1 MKKKLAKVIRII
13 STAPIVALI
22 FVSTLY
28 LFVPESFQTVWEYLF
43 SVTVLSLLPLLA
55 YPTQWIF
62 KIDKEDTRAGE
73 RKTAIVFS
81 VIGYVVGAVITFVFN
96 FTDIQKIFYLTYL
109 LSGATIAFSSFVL
122 KIKASGHMCGV
133 AGPIAAMVYFGG
145 PGYLGLTIFLGFVI
159 WSSLY
164 LGRHSPRELVYGT
177 LIPVGALV
185 LALLIVL

>member
-1 MKKKLAKVIRII
+1 MKKKVAKIIRVA
-13 STAPIVALI
+13 STAPIVALV

-28 LFVPESFQTVWEYLF
+28 LLVPGSFADIWEYLF
-43 SVTVLSLLPLLA
+43 SVLVLSLLPLLA
-55 YPTQWIF
+55 YPVQWIF

-81 VIGYVVGAVITFVFN
+81 VIGYVAGTIVAFIFGFS
-96 FTDIQKIFYLTYL
+96 DIQKIFYLTYL

-164 LGRHSPRELVYGT
+164 LGRHSPKELIYGT

-185 LALLIVL
+185 LALMIVL